1 MVSRQTIK
9 EYGFNSIEQYFEYIL
24 KSLINGQRKQTITL
38 AKKLSTA
45 QKVDAVE
52 YLESYLNNY
61 ATECKNIILNTI

>member
-9 EYGFNSIEQYFEYIL
+9 DYGFNSIEQYFEHIL
-24 KSLINGQRKQTITL
+24 KSLINRQRKQAIEL

-52 YLESYLNNY
+52 YLESYVTNY
-61 ATECKNIILNTI
+61 ANECKNIILNTI